1 MTDSMSVRVGSGPM
15 GHERALARAGLGP
28 VAGCDE
34 AGRGACAGPLVAAA
48 VILDD
53 RRSGRI
59 AGLADSKTLSAAKR
73 EALFNVIMDKALA
86 VCDRLGMQE
95 ADISGLRRAVVR
107 LGVEPGYVLSD
118 GFPVDGLTVP
128 DLGMWKGDSVCACV
142 AAASIVAK
150 VARDRIMI
158 AMDAEIPGYDFAVHK
173 GYATALHQ
181 RRLKELGPSR
191 QHRMS
196 YANVRRAARLHSS

>member
-1 MTDSMSVRVGSGPM
+1 
-15 GHERALARAGLGP
+15 
-28 VAGCDE
+28 
-34 AGRGACAGPLVAAA
+34 
-48 VILDD
+48 
-53 RRSGRI
+53 
-59 AGLADSKTLSAAKR
+59 
-73 EALFNVIMDKALA
+73 
-86 VCDRLGMQE
+86 
-95 ADISGLRRAVVR
+95 
-107 LGVEPGYVLSD
+107 
-118 GFPVDGLTVP
+118 
-128 DLGMWKGDSVCACV
+128 MWKGDSVCACV